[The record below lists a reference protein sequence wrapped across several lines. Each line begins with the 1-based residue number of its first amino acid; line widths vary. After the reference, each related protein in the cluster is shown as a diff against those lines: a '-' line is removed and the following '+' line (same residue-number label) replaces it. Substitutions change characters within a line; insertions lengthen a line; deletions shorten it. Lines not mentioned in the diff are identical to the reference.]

1 MANEDRQ
8 ETSEG
13 REAID
18 EGFPVLREDV
28 AGIDVGSAEH
38 WVCAPARTGRGRD
51 VAVFAATT
59 PGVEQ
64 LAAWLKD
71 RGVTSV
77 ALESTGVYWVAP
89 HEILEAHGFTVVLA
103 NTRQLGRV
111 PGRTKTDRRDCEWI
125 QRLHSCGLLRGA
137 FRPVEQICMLRT
149 LVRDKATLVAERADW
164 VRRMQKALDQMN
176 VRVHRAVA
184 EVDGATGMAILRAI
198 VAGERDPHQ
207 LARLRDYRCRKSE
220 AQIADQLT
228 GHWRDDHLFSL
239 QQALKMYD
247 TLSDMIAAY
256 EREILQRLETMT
268 SVDQR
273 DAQAPPPASATKA
286 RAIKSRGEDPL
297 RHALYR
303 MSGVDLTTID
313 AVGVE
318 TVNVVLSEYG
328 PNLSQF
334 STEKQFVSHVGLAP
348 HTPKSGGKVVKKR
361 TKKPGSASARVGAAL
376 RMAATS
382 LRHSQTA
389 LGAYY
394 RQVARRLGADVA
406 VFATARKLAQHIYRL
421 LRWGQPYMDEGAVA
435 YDQRYQLARAN
446 RLAATAKALGYK
458 LIPVEA

>member
-1 MANEDRQ
+1 MTNADR
-8 ETSEG
+8 TGPPEG

-18 EGFPVLREDV
+18 EGFAVLRADV
-28 AGIDVGSAEH
+28 AGIDVGSEEH
-38 WVCAPARTGRGRD
+38 WVCAPARTGKGRE

-59 PGVEQ
+59 PGLER

-77 ALESTGVYWVAP
+77 ALESTGVYWIAP
-89 HEILEAHGFTVVLA
+89 HEVLEAHGLEVVLVD
-103 NTRQLGRV
+103 TRELGRV
-111 PGRTKTDRRDCEWI
+111 PGRKKTDRRDCEWI

-137 FRPVEQICMLRT
+137 FRPVEQVCMLRT
-149 LVRDKATLVAERADW
+149 LVRDKGTLITERSDW
-164 VRRMQKALDQMN
+164 VRRMQKTLDQMN
-176 VRVHRAVA
+176 VRVHRAVSD
-184 EVDGATGMAILRAI
+184 VDGATGMAILRAI

-207 LARLRDYRCRKSE
+207 LARLRDSRCRKSE
-220 AQIADQLT
+220 AQIAEQLT

-247 TLSDMIAAY
+247 ALSDTIGAY
-256 EREILQRLETMT
+256 EREILRQLEAMT
-268 SVDQR
+268 SVERR
-273 DAQAPPPASATKA
+273 DDQAPPPPKPTKGKA
-286 RAIKSRGEDPL
+286 MQRRGEDPL
-297 RHALYR
+297 RQALYR

-318 TVNVVLSEYG
+318 TVSVVLSEYG

-334 STEKQFVSHVGLAP
+334 PSEKHFISHVRLAP
-348 HTPKSGGKVVKKR
+348 HQPKSGGKVLKTK
-361 TKKPGSASARVGAAL
+361 KKPGSASARVGATL

-394 RQVARRLGADVA
+394 RQIARRAGSNVA
-406 VFATARKLAQHIYRL
+406 VFATARKLAQYIYRL
-421 LRWGQPYMDEGAVA
+421 LRWGQAYVDEGAAA
-435 YDQRYQLARAN
+435 YDRRYQLARAK
-446 RLAATAKALGYK
+446 RLAATANDLGYK

>member
-1 MANEDRQ
+1 MANEDQ
-8 ETSEG
+8 KG
-13 REAID
+13 RPECSEAID
-18 EGFPVLREDV
+18 EGFPVLRGNV
-28 AGIDVGSAEH
+28 AGIDVGSEEH
-38 WVCAPARTGRGRD
+38 WVCAPARTGRGRE

-71 RGVTSV
+71 RDVTSV
-77 ALESTGVYWVAP
+77 ALESTGVYWIVP
-89 HEILEAHGFTVVLA
+89 HEMLEAHSFDVVLVDS
-103 NTRQLGRV
+103 RWLGRV
-111 PGRTKTDRRDCEWI
+111 PGRKKTDRRDCEWI

-137 FRPVEQICMLRT
+137 YRPVEQVCMLRT
-149 LVRDKATLVAERADW
+149 LVRDRGTLIAERADG
-164 VRRMQKALDQMN
+164 VRRMQKTLDQMN

-184 EVDGATGMAILRAI
+184 NVDGATGMAILRAM

-207 LARLRDYRCRKSE
+207 LATLRDPRCRKSE
-220 AQIADQLT
+220 AQIAEQLT

-239 QQALKMYD
+239 RQALKMYD
-247 TLSDMIAAY
+247 ALSDTIAAY
-256 EREILQRLETMT
+256 EREILRYLETMT
-268 SVDQR
+268 SVDRR
-273 DAQAPPPASATKA
+273 DDQAPPPTSPTKA
-286 RAIKSRGEDPL
+286 QAIKSRGQDPL

-318 TVNVVLSEYG
+318 TVSVVLSEYG

-334 STEKQFVSHVGLAP
+334 PTEKQFVSHVGLAP
-348 HTPKSGGKVVKKR
+348 HAPRSGGKVVKKK
-361 TKKPGSASARVGAAL
+361 KKPGSASARVGAAL

-394 RQVARRLGADVA
+394 RQVARRAGADVA
-406 VFATARKLAQHIYRL
+406 VFATARKLAQHIYRV
-421 LRWGQPYMDEGAVA
+421 LRWGQPYVDEGAAA
-435 YDQRYQLARAN
+435 YDKRYQLARAK
-446 RLAATAKALGYK
+446 RLAATAKDLGYK

>member
-1 MANEDRQ
+1 MANEDQ
-8 ETSEG
+8 KG
-13 REAID
+13 RPECSKAID
-18 EGFPVLREDV
+18 EGFPVLRGNV
-28 AGIDVGSAEH
+28 AGIDVGSEEH
-38 WVCAPARTGRGRD
+38 WVCAPARTGRGRE

-71 RGVTSV
+71 RDVTSV
-77 ALESTGVYWVAP
+77 ALESTGVYWIVP
-89 HEILEAHGFTVVLA
+89 HEMLEAHSFDVVLVDS
-103 NTRQLGRV
+103 RWLGRV
-111 PGRTKTDRRDCEWI
+111 PGRKKTDRRDCGWI

-137 FRPVEQICMLRT
+137 YRPVEQVCMLRT
-149 LVRDKATLVAERADW
+149 LVRDRGTLIAERADW
-164 VRRMQKALDQMN
+164 VRRMQKTLDQMN

-184 EVDGATGMAILRAI
+184 NVDGATGMAILRAI

-207 LARLRDYRCRKSE
+207 LATLRDPRCRKSE
-220 AQIADQLT
+220 AQIAEQLT

-239 QQALKMYD
+239 RQALKMYD
-247 TLSDMIAAY
+247 ALSDTIAAY
-256 EREILQRLETMT
+256 EREILRYLETMT
-268 SVDQR
+268 SVDRR
-273 DAQAPPPASATKA
+273 DDQAPPPISPTKA
-286 RAIKSRGEDPL
+286 QAIKSRGQDPL

-318 TVNVVLSEYG
+318 TVSVVLSEYG

-334 STEKQFVSHVGLAP
+334 PTEKQFVSHVGLAP
-348 HTPKSGGKVVKKR
+348 HAPRSGGKVVKKK
-361 TKKPGSASARVGAAL
+361 KKPGSASARVGAAL

-394 RQVARRLGADVA
+394 RQVARRAGADVA
-406 VFATARKLAQHIYRL
+406 VFATARKLAQHIYRV
-421 LRWGQPYMDEGAVA
+421 LRWGQPYVDEGAAA
-435 YDQRYQLARAN
+435 YDKRYQLARAK
-446 RLAATAKALGYK
+446 RLAATAKDLGYK